1 MSDRLP
7 FDEEVWFDDMVEEQ
21 RAVQALYD
29 ENGELRPL
37 TPQEEKRAEAI
48 ERRNKLAAEWCRQQ
62 RNATFQRPGSDG
74 CMEPDDAG

>member
-29 ENGELRPL
+29 EDGELRPL

-48 ERRNKLAAEWCRQQ
+48 ERRNEQAAEWCRQQ
-62 RNATFQRPGSDG
+62 RNSPVQRAGSDG
-74 CMEPDDAG
+74 NMEPDDVG

>member
-29 ENGELRPL
+29 EDGELRPL
-37 TPQEEKRAEAI
+37 TPQEEKRAREQERIDAIRAKYIRDHGHEAV
-48 ERRNKLAAEWCRQQ
+48 Q
-62 RNATFQRPGSDG
+62 RAGSDG
-74 CMEPDDAG
+74 DMEPDDAG